1 MLLDFGLR
9 LSLRSGREALVR
21 LVLTAA
27 AVAVGAAVLLCVFA
41 DYNAFAASNKR
52 PAWEQTAG
60 TAAAGYKG
68 PTANAELWY
77 YSDDYYQGQTIE
89 RLDVA
94 ALGPDAPLPPGV
106 THLPGPGEYDV
117 SPALAALLRSVP
129 ADQLGA
135 RFPGTEAGIIGD
147 AALTGPTE
155 LAVYVGY
162 QPAQLGPQQNTIV
175 VTQIANGPQT
185 SVWTNYFR
193 YAYAVGAIAF
203 TLPILILIGTATR
216 LSAARREE
224 RFAAVRLVGATNRQ
238 IGMLAAMDAFIA
250 ALIGSL
256 AGIGIFLA
264 VRPVLADYA
273 VIGARYFDYTI
284 TPTKWGYL
292 GVLIC
297 IPLLSAL
304 AAVMTL
310 RRVRISPLGV
320 TRRTRPPEPSV
331 LRIAPLLLGIVLFAV
346 GIAVT
351 SKESIGTPTYP
362 GLLVIVIGLVIG
374 GPWLTAK
381 SARLLARV
389 RGTASATLA
398 ARRLTDN
405 PKAAFRSV
413 SGLIL
418 AVFLGTLLAGL
429 MPVIDST
436 TATPSAEALQNVL
449 LTNFTEDC
457 LGGCQGP
464 TPNVPITQITPS
476 QVAAL
481 AGLTPQ
487 ASAQLLAELGRF
499 TGAQLLP
506 VYTDTG
512 LFTHALAE
520 RQIGTPTGVVPCAD
534 LAAFPS
540 LGTCP
545 AGTREILTDTSQM
558 MSDNPYYSTRPM
570 VTASTAAVSADVST
584 LPLSYLLIKPTGAV
598 QLEQIR
604 TYLATH
610 TTASA
615 SAAAPETFGEQVQT
629 RLNVSNIVQRLFD
642 IAIVLTLLV
651 AGCSLAVAVG
661 GGLVERKR
669 PFALLRVAG
678 TGVGTLYRVVLLES
692 VLPLITA
699 AIVAGGIAYLLAYL
713 TVAKMGPAGT
723 PVPRLSAAY
732 YATTGG
738 GILAALLVVLT
749 VLPILGR
756 ISGPEHARFE

>member
-41 DYNAFAASNKR
+41 DYNAFAAGNER

-60 TAAAGYKG
+60 TAAAGYQG
-68 PTANAELWY
+68 PTTDAEVWY

-89 RLDVA
+89 RLDVG

-106 THLPGPGEYDV
+106 AQLPAPGTYEV

-129 ADQLGA
+129 ADQLGD
-135 RFPGTEAGIIGD
+135 RFPGTESGIIGD

-162 QPAQLGPQQNTIV
+162 RPAQLKPLRNAIV
-175 VTQIANGPQT
+175 VTRIANGPQT

-193 YAYAVGAIAF
+193 YAYGVGAIAF

-216 LSAARREE
+216 LAAARREE
-224 RFAAVRLVGATNRQ
+224 RFASVRLVGATNRQ
-238 IGMLAAMDAFIA
+238 IGVLAAVDALLA
-250 ALIGSL
+250 ALIGSV
-256 AGIGIFLA
+256 AGVGIFLA
-264 VRPVLADYA
+264 VRPALADYA
-273 VIGARYFDYTI
+273 VIGARYFDSTV
-284 TPTKWGYL
+284 TPKIWGYL
-292 GVLIC
+292 AVLIG

-320 TRRTRPPEPSV
+320 SRRTRPPEPSV
-331 LRIAPLLLGIVLFAV
+331 LRILPLLLGLALFAV

-362 GLLVIVIGLVIG
+362 GLLVIVFGLVIA

-381 SARLLARV
+381 SARLLARM

-429 MPVIDST
+429 MPVINST
-436 TATPSAEALQNVL
+436 TATPGAEALQNVL

-464 TPNVPITQITPS
+464 TPNVPVKGITS
-476 QVAAL
+476 AQVAAV
-481 AGLTPQ
+481 AGLAPP
-487 ASAQLLAELGRF
+487 ASARLLEALGRF
-499 TGAQLLP
+499 TGAELLP
-506 VYTDTG
+506 VYTDTD
-512 LFTHALAE
+512 LFSSALTGRRLGAA
-520 RQIGTPTGVVPCAD
+520 TGVVPCAG
-534 LAAFPS
+534 LAAFPA
-540 LGTCP
+540 LGDCP
-545 AGTREILTDTSQM
+545 AGTREVLTDTSHL
-558 MSDNPYYSTRPM
+558 MSDNPYYSTQSM
-570 VTASTAAVSADVST
+570 VNAATPTTSVDVST
-584 LPLSYLLIKPTGAV
+584 LPLSYLLIEPTGPA

-642 IAIVLTLLV
+642 IAVVLTLLV

-669 PFALLRVAG
+669 PFALLRVSGA
-678 TGVGTLYRVVLLES
+678 GVGTLYRVVLLES
-692 VLPLITA
+692 VLPLFTA
-699 AIVAGGIAYLLAYL
+699 AIVAGGTAYLLAYL

-723 PVPRLSAAY
+723 PAPRLSAAY

-738 GILAALLVVLT
+738 GLLAAVLVVLT